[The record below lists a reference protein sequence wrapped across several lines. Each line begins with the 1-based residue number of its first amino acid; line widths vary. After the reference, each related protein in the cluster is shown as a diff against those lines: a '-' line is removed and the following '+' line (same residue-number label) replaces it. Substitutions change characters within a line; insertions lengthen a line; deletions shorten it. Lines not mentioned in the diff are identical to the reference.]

1 MWTHLKL
8 GSRLGVSEKRLLI
21 MKNNSF
27 QQQMEGK
34 GFDGKRGEVESRS
47 QGSCKIKRDEHK
59 LLVTKWATDA
69 GIGVFA
75 GIGGIGKTTIAKTVY
90 NSNFDRF
97 ECSSFLLDI
106 RETSKQPNGLV
117 HLQEQLLSDI
127 SRCGKLKIGSV
138 DEGMIKIKNAV
149 SYRRVLVVLDNV
161 DQLDHLNA
169 VLGMRDW
176 FCPGSKV
183 IITKRYEKLLKPY
196 KVDETFKV
204 KEIDYNESLR
214 LFSWHAFR
222 QAHPIECFMEYS
234 KSVLQ
239 QCKGLPH
246 ALKLLGSSLRDRSAQ
261 EWETSLEEMESFT
274 GNQIL

>member
-1 MWTHLKL
+1 MWIHLKL

-34 GFDGKRGEVESRS
+34 GFDGKRGEIGIDSRVESINYWL
-47 QGSCKIKRDEHK
+47 QNG
-59 LLVTKWATDA
+59 ATDA
-69 GIGVFA
+69 SIGVFA

-90 NSNFDRF
+90 NSNFDKF
-97 ECSSFLLDI
+97 ECISFLYDI

-169 VLGMRDW
+169 VLGMRDC

-196 KVDETFKV
+196 KVDQTFKV

-222 QAHPIECFMEYS
+222 QAHPIEGFMEYS
-234 KSVLQ
+234 KSVLR

-246 ALKLLGSSLRDRSAQ
+246 ALKLLGSSLRDRSA
-261 EWETSLEEMESFT
+261 EE
-274 GNQIL
+274 